1 MRKLALCLLL
11 WPVYVFGASVPDTE
25 AGARASAWLD
35 AFNSA
40 DPEKMKAFSEKYRWQ
55 MDPEGLKGF
64 RRMTGGFDVLRVE
77 ESEPSRIVL
86 LIKERE
92 SDQAATFHVTVV
104 EGGEVDKMKM
114 EIRQTQMPPEF
125 AVPRLS
131 MSKAIE
137 GLVKLADERA
147 ARDEFAGAILVADR
161 DRILLERAWGKS
173 DRAKGTANTIDTQF
187 RLGSMNKMFT
197 AVATL
202 QLVERGKLSL
212 DGTVGTYIT
221 DYPNQDV
228 AKKVTIRHLLT
239 HTGGTGDIFGEEFDS
254 HRLSLNSHA
263 DYVRLFG
270 ERAPEFE
277 PGSQERYSNYG
288 YVLLGAII
296 EKASGLSY
304 YDYVRDHVFKPA
316 GMSSTDSLPEVEKV
330 ERRAQGYTRKED
342 QWVSNADTLPSRGMA
357 AGGGYSTVGDL
368 LRFARALQAGT
379 LLSKELVAEAWKPQN
394 LTKTYG
400 YGFMV
405 VNQGPLLMHGHNGG
419 APGMNG
425 ELRIY
430 PNLGY
435 VVVALSN
442 LDPPAASRM
451 AGYFEARMPV
461 D

>member
-1 MRKLALCLLL
+1 MRRLVLCLLFCPL
-11 WPVYVFGASVPDTE
+11 YASGVSLPETE

-40 DPEKMKAFSEKYRWQ
+40 DAEKMKWFSEKYRWR
-55 MDPEGLKGF
+55 MNLEDLEDF
-64 RRMTGGFDVLRVE
+64 RRMTGGFEILRVE
-77 ESEPSRIVL
+77 ESEPRRIVV

-92 SDQAATFHVTVV
+92 SDQAAKFHVTVV
-104 EGGEVDKMKM
+104 EDGEVDKMKM
-114 EIRQTQMPPEF
+114 EIRPTQTPPEF

-131 MSKAIE
+131 ISEAIA

-147 ARDEFAGAILVADR
+147 ARDEFSGAILIANR
-161 DRILLERAWGKS
+161 DQVLLERAWGEA

-197 AVATL
+197 AVAIL
-202 QLVERGKLSL
+202 QLVEQGRLSL
-212 DGTVGTYIT
+212 DGTVGTYIAN
-221 DYPNQDV
+221 YPNQDV
-228 AKKVTIRHLLT
+228 AKKVSVRHLLT
-239 HTGGTGDIFGEEFDS
+239 HTGGTGDIFGPEFNA
-254 HRLSLNSHA
+254 HRLSLKTHD

-270 ERAPEFE
+270 ERAPQFE
-277 PGSQERYSNYG
+277 PGSAERYSNYG

-296 EKASGLSY
+296 ERVTDLPY
-304 YDYVRDHVFKPA
+304 YDYVRDRIFKPA
-316 GMSSTDSLPEVEKV
+316 GMTSTDSLPESEKV
-330 ERRAQGYTRKED
+330 TRRAHGYMRRDHE
-342 QWVSNADTLPSRGMA
+342 WVSNADTLPSRGMA

-379 LLSKELVAEAWKPQN
+379 LLSKELVSAAWQPQN
-394 LTKTYG
+394 LTKSYG
-400 YGFMV
+400 YGFTV
-405 VNQGPLLMHGHNGG
+405 SNEGRLLMLGHSGG

-442 LDPPAASRM
+442 FDPPAASRM